1 MRPRTAAVSE
11 PRSLKIIA
19 VAAIAVIGLIH
30 LWMAG
35 DAFGNA
41 TYEGVLFVANGI
53 GALVAA
59 VGVYRS
65 RANWGWM
72 LGALVA
78 GSTLLGYVM
87 SRTVGLPG
95 LPAEPENW
103 FEPLGVVSIVAEVVF
118 LTVFAMTRRQPPV
131 ALS

>member
-1 MRPRTAAVSE
+1 MRPPPAAVAE
-11 PRSLKIIA
+11 PRSLKVIA
-19 VAAIAVIGLIH
+19 VAATAVLGLIH

-59 VGVYRS
+59 
-65 RANWGWM
+65 
-72 LGALVA
+72 ALVA

-103 FEPLGVVSIVAEVVF
+103 FEPLGVVSVAAELVF
-118 LTVFAMTRRQPPV
+118 LTVFAMMRRQPPV

>member
-1 MRPRTAAVSE
+1 MTTSTTND
-11 PRSLKIIA
+11 LKVIA
-19 VAAIAVIGLIH
+19 IAAILVVGLIH
-30 LWMAG
+30 FWLAG
-35 DAFGNA
+35 GAFGNA
-41 TYEGVLFVANGI
+41 TYEGVIFVANGI

-72 LGALVA
+72 LGTLVA